1 MEKISD
7 KNINKEIN
15 RDINKKYKI
24 IIFVTFLV
32 LLEQLTKIIILMNRD
47 KLPITVINNVFMLS
61 YVENS
66 GVAFGIKV
74 GSVWSFIVIN
84 IVILG
89 IIIKF
94 MYSQLQELNNKTIVI
109 FSLVLAGGISN
120 LIDRVFR
127 GYVVDF
133 LDITS
138 MVNFPVF
145 NFADIMIVVAV
156 LIFGVMMI
164 KNIVKDGKKGN
175 SDGKSNSTIK

>member
-1 MEKISD
+1 M
-7 KNINKEIN
+7 KNVS
-15 RDINKKYKI
+15 KKYKI
-24 IIFVTFLV
+24 VIFVTALV
-32 LLEQLTKIIILMNRD
+32 LLEQLTKIVILMNRE

-74 GSVWSFIVIN
+74 GNIWSFIVIN

-94 MYSQLQELNNKTIVI
+94 MYSQLQELNNKTII
-109 FSLVLAGGISN
+109 LLSLVLAGGISN

-133 LDITS
+133 LDITPII
-138 MVNFPVF
+138 NFPVF

-164 KNIVKDGKKGN
+164 KNIMKDGKKGN
-175 SDGKSNSTIK
+175 RDEKNNSTSK

>member
-1 MEKISD
+1 
-7 KNINKEIN
+7 
-15 RDINKKYKI
+15 
-24 IIFVTFLV
+24 
-32 LLEQLTKIIILMNRD
+32 MNRD
-47 KLPITVINNVFMLS
+47 KLPVTVINNIFMLS

-84 IVILG
+84 VVVLG

-109 FSLVLAGGISN
+109 LSLVLAGGISN

-127 GYVVDF
+127 GHVVDF
-133 LDITS
+133 LDITPII
-138 MVNFPVF
+138 NFPVF

-156 LIFGVMMI
+156 FIFGVMMI

-175 SDGKSNSTIK
+175 RDGKSNSTIK

>member
-1 MEKISD
+1 MRNVS
-7 KNINKEIN
+7 
-15 RDINKKYKI
+15 KKYKI
-24 IIFVTFLV
+24 VIFVTALV
-32 LLEQLTKIIILMNRD
+32 LLEQLTKIVILMNRE

-74 GSVWSFIVIN
+74 GNIWSFIVIN

-94 MYSQLQELNNKTIVI
+94 MYSQLQELNNKTII
-109 FSLVLAGGISN
+109 LLSLVLAGGISN

-133 LDITS
+133 LDITPII
-138 MVNFPVF
+138 NFPVF

-164 KNIVKDGKKGN
+164 KNIMKDGKKGKRDEKN
-175 SDGKSNSTIK
+175 NSTSK

>member
-1 MEKISD
+1 MRNVS
-7 KNINKEIN
+7 
-15 RDINKKYKI
+15 KKYKI
-24 IIFVTFLV
+24 VIFVTALV
-32 LLEQLTKIIILMNRD
+32 LLEQLTKIVILMNRE

-74 GSVWSFIVIN
+74 GNIWSFIVIN

-94 MYSQLQELNNKTIVI
+94 MYSQLQELNNKTII
-109 FSLVLAGGISN
+109 LLSLVLAGGISN

-133 LDITS
+133 LDITPII
-138 MVNFPVF
+138 NFPVF

-164 KNIVKDGKKGN
+164 KNIMKDGKKGN
-175 SDGKSNSTIK
+175 RDEKNNSTSK

>member
-1 MEKISD
+1 M
-7 KNINKEIN
+7 KNINNKN
-15 RDINKKYKI
+15 INKKYKI
-24 IIFVTFLV
+24 VIFVTILV

-47 KLPITVINNVFMLS
+47 KFPVTVINNIFMLS

-84 IVILG
+84 VVVLG

-109 FSLVLAGGISN
+109 LSLVLAGGISN

-127 GYVVDF
+127 GHVVDF
-133 LDITS
+133 LDITPII
-138 MVNFPVF
+138 NFPVF

-156 LIFGVMMI
+156 FIFGVMMI

-175 SDGKSNSTIK
+175 RDGKSNSTIK

>member
-1 MEKISD
+1 M
-7 KNINKEIN
+7 KN
-15 RDINKKYKI
+15 INKKYKI
-24 IIFVTFLV
+24 IIFVTVLV
-32 LLEQLTKIIILMNRD
+32 LLEQLTKIIILINRD

-74 GSVWSFIVIN
+74 GSIWSFIVIN

-94 MYSQLQELNNKTIVI
+94 MYSQLQELNNKTII
-109 FSLVLAGGISN
+109 ILSLVLAGGVSN
-120 LIDRVFR
+120 LLDRIFR

-133 LDITS
+133 LDITPII
-138 MVNFPVF
+138 NFPVF

-156 LIFGVMMI
+156 FIFGVMMI
-164 KNIVKDGKKGN
+164 KNIIKDDKKGK
-175 SDGKSNSTIK
+175 SDGKSNSRSK

>member
-1 MEKISD
+1 M
-7 KNINKEIN
+7 KNV
-15 RDINKKYKI
+15 NKKYKI
-24 IIFVTFLV
+24 IIFVTVLV
-32 LLEQLTKIIILMNRD
+32 ILEQLSKIIIVMNRD

-74 GSVWSFIVIN
+74 GSIWRFIVVN

-94 MYSQLQELNNKTIVI
+94 MYSQLQELNNKTII
-109 FSLVLAGGISN
+109 ILSLVLAGGISN
-120 LIDRVFR
+120 LIDRIFR

-133 LDITS
+133 LDITP
-138 MVNFPVF
+138 MINFPVF

-156 LIFGVMMI
+156 FIFGVTMI
-164 KNIVKDGKKGN
+164 KNIIKDDKKGKR
-175 SDGKSNSTIK
+175 DGEANSTR

>member
-138 MVNFPVF
+138 IVNFPVF

>member
-1 MEKISD
+1 MRNVS
-7 KNINKEIN
+7 
-15 RDINKKYKI
+15 KKYKI
-24 IIFVTFLV
+24 VIFVTALV
-32 LLEQLTKIIILMNRD
+32 LLEQLTKIVILMNRE

-74 GSVWSFIVIN
+74 GNIWSFIVIN

-94 MYSQLQELNNKTIVI
+94 MYSQLQELNNKTII
-109 FSLVLAGGISN
+109 LLSLVLAGGISN

-133 LDITS
+133 LDITPII
-138 MVNFPVF
+138 NFPVF

-156 LIFGVMMI
+156 LIFGVMMM
-164 KNIVKDGKKGN
+164 KNIMKDGKKGN
-175 SDGKSNSTIK
+175 RDEKNNSTSK

>member
-7 KNINKEIN
+7 KNINEEIN

-24 IIFVTFLV
+24 IIFVTSLV

-133 LDITS
+133 LDITP
-138 MVNFPVF
+138 MINFPVF

-156 LIFGVMMI
+156 LIFGVLMI

-175 SDGKSNSTIK
+175 NDGKSNSTIK

>member
-1 MEKISD
+1 M
-7 KNINKEIN
+7 KNVS
-15 RDINKKYKI
+15 KKYKI
-24 IIFVTFLV
+24 VIFVTVLV
-32 LLEQLTKIIILMNRD
+32 LLEQLTKIVILMNRE

-74 GSVWSFIVIN
+74 ESIWSFIVIN

-94 MYSQLQELNNKTIVI
+94 MYSQLQELNNKTII
-109 FSLVLAGGISN
+109 LLSLVLAGGISN
-120 LIDRVFR
+120 LVDRVFR

-133 LDITS
+133 LDITPII
-138 MVNFPVF
+138 NFPVF

-156 LIFGVMMI
+156 FVFGVMMI
-164 KNIVKDGKKGN
+164 KNIMKDGKKGN
-175 SDGKSNSTIK
+175 SDEKSNSTSK